1 MEEEG
6 LKLKCQMNRLVDLPG
21 IGEHWVKLKGNQGWK
36 NTNDNTIWKKDKL
49 HHDHWDVSDR
59 TGKKIKEIDFYGKQI
74 WPYGTKNKNKKP

>member
-1 MEEEG
+1 
-6 LKLKCQMNRLVDLPG
+6 MNRLVDLPG